1 MSLAIIIL
9 AAGKGTRM
17 ESDLAKVLH
26 PLCGKPLVAWVLE
39 ATRPLAPQRTV
50 VIVGHQADVVEAT
63 VREQFPDVEF
73 ALQPQMLGTGHA
85 VQQAEALLKD
95 FEGEVIVTC
104 GDAPLITTDTLRELV
119 AQRQQAGATAAML
132 VATVDHPTGYGR
144 VLLAPDGGVTA
155 IVEQK
160 DATPE
165 IAAIHH
171 VNAGTYCF
179 DSSVLWHYLSRITNN
194 NRQGEY
200 YLTDIVGLLA
210 ADGQRVNSVFID
222 EREMTG
228 VNTRAQLQALEAQLR
243 AEGVCGSA

>member
-50 VIVGHQADVVEAT
+50 VIVGHQAAVVEAT

-132 VATVDHPTGYGR
+132 VATVDDPTGYGR